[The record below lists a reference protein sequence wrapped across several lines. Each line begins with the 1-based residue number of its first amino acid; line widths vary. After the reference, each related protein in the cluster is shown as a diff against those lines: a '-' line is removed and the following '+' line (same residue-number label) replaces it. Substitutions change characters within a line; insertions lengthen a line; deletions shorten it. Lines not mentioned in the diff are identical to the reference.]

1 MRYVWLLCVLSG
13 ALAWGQAAPVPP
25 PPQAGQAAPAPGAK
39 PQPAGGDVAASVPA
53 TAAVI
58 TIDGVCTPKP
68 KPAAAKGATVKPT
81 ADTKTTS
88 PKSDAPC
95 KTVITK
101 AEFEKLVNSLAPN
114 ATPQQ
119 KKQLANLL
127 PRYLAMSNE
136 AKKEG
141 LDKTDSYKETV
152 KFVEMQVLSNQLQHK
167 VQEDAGKIGP
177 GDIESYYLTHK
188 DSFEQYNVDR
198 IYIPRTKQSAAA
210 AKDEDDKDKDKDKDE
225 KLTDEQKKAKEDAEK
240 AKSEENEQAMTKL
253 ADDLRARA
261 AAGED
266 IVKLQ
271 KEAFEAAGM
280 KIESPT
286 VNLPNIRRTAL
297 PPGHA
302 AIFDLK
308 PGEVSQVIS
317 DSGGHYIYKMN
328 SVNEMTLD
336 QATNEITGKLKS
348 DRVKEEMDKLNNSF
362 KVEKNEAYFGPD
374 TGPIPPPRG
383 PRPGPGMRPGM
394 QPPGAAV
401 QPQSAPPAQPPA
413 AQPN

>member
-1 MRYVWLLCVLSG
+1 MRNVWLLCVLSG
-13 ALAWGQAAPVPP
+13 TLAWGQATPAAP
-25 PPQAGQAAPAPGAK
+25 PPQAGQAAPAMGA
-39 PQPAGGDVAASVPA
+39 PPHPTGQGDASAAVPA

-58 TIDGVCTPKP
+58 TIDGVCAPKP

-81 ADTKTTS
+81 ADLKTTA

-95 KTVITK
+95 KTVVTK
-101 AEFEKLVNSLAPN
+101 ATFEKLVNSLAPN

-127 PRYLAMSNE
+127 PRYMAMSNE

-141 LDKTDSYKETV
+141 LDKTDSYKETL
-152 KFVEMQVLSNQLQHK
+152 KFVQMQILSNQLQHK

-188 DSFEQYNVDR
+188 EAFEQYNVDR
-198 IYIPRTKQSAAA
+198 IYVPRTKQGAAA
-210 AKDEDDKDKDKDKDE
+210 GKDDDKDKDE
-225 KLTDEQKKAKEDAEK
+225 KQTDEEKKAKEAADK
-240 AKSEENEQAMTKL
+240 AKAEENEQAMTKM

-302 AIFDLK
+302 AIFELK

-328 SVNEMTLD
+328 SVTEMTLD

-348 DRVKEEMDKLNNSF
+348 DRVKDEMDRLNNSF

-394 QPPGAAV
+394 QPPGAAAP
-401 QPQSAPPAQPPA
+401 PQNPPPAQMPA